1 MFQLRDACIV
11 STSNMLCPQVLMSM
25 DVPSLSYAVFLHR
38 IAPLIDTA
46 AAAAL
51 FIYNPIR
58 WWLSDSHAG
67 TALLLGLLYA
77 MLVQLEVH
85 ARYPVSGPEATSK
98 RRSSQRRV
106 HALLLWLLH
115 MNLILGLCSTYRY
128 AEPLTI
134 CLHRMLVGFGS
145 YQFWH
150 WA

>member
-1 MFQLRDACIV
+1 MYVGL
-11 STSNMLCPQVLMSM
+11 QVLMSV
-25 DVPSLSYAVFLHR
+25 DVPSLSYAVCIHR

-51 FIYNPIR
+51 FIYDPVR

-85 ARYPVSGPEATSK
+85 ARYPISGPEARWK
-98 RRSSQRRV
+98 RRRTQRRV

-115 MNLILGLCSTYRY
+115 MNLILALCSTYRC
-128 AEPLTI
+128 AED
-134 CLHRMLVGFGS
+134 CHS
-145 YQFWH
+145 E
-150 WA
+150 